1 MLVSTAK
8 RFRPADIGN
17 NVVIPIERP
26 NKMTSLGP
34 RNMLAV
40 ATDVSE
46 GWGDNPPPPVLGSFQ
61 NRGGEPPPPEPNV
74 TNPVSDEYSN
84 EIVRGS

>member
-46 GWGDNPPPPVLGSFQ
+46 GWGDNPPPSSWLFSKP
-61 NRGGEPPPPEPNV
+61 GGRAPPPEPNV
-74 TNPVSDEYSN
+74 TNHVSDEYSN